1 MKKFFESLKGHAM
14 RTTSLKKKKMKLLTK
29 EQEESYENSI
39 ICYISTENFEKVYFK
54 EKKISYSYG
63 SLSLCNL
70 KNIVPEK
77 FL

>member
-1 MKKFFESLKGHAM
+1 M
-14 RTTSLKKKKMKLLTK
+14 RTISLKKKKMLKLLTK

-63 SLSLCNL
+63 SLSLCSL

>member
-1 MKKFFESLKGHAM
+1 M
-14 RTTSLKKKKMKLLTK
+14 RTISLKKKKMKLLTK

-39 ICYISTENFEKVYFK
+39 RCYISTENFEKVYFK

-63 SLSLCNL
+63 SLSLCSL

>member
-1 MKKFFESLKGHAM
+1 M
-14 RTTSLKKKKMKLLTK
+14 RTISLKKKKMKLLTK

-39 ICYISTENFEKVYFK
+39 ICYISTESFEKVYFK

-63 SLSLCNL
+63 SLSLCSL

>member
-14 RTTSLKKKKMKLLTK
+14 RKISLKKKKMKLLTK

-54 EKKISYSYG
+54 EKKYRTATDHGHYVI
-63 SLSLCNL
+63 
-70 KNIVPEK
+70 
-77 FL
+77 